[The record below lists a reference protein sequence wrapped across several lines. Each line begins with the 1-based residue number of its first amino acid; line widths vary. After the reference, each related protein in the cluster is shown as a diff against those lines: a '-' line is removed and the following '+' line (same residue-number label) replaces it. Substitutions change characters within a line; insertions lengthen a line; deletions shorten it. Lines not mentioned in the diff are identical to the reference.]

1 MRNAPKRILEQDPG
15 EGVLLRRLQ
24 VGDEEAFEH
33 LDRTHGQR
41 LLAVAR
47 RILGNEE
54 DARDAV
60 QEALLSAVRAM
71 TRFSGK
77 SRLGTWLYRIVVN
90 SCLMMLRRG
99 RIRPE
104 RFLEDVPVARDV
116 PNAQLDTAAE
126 RRETCIAVLAG
137 IDRLPRNYRDVLKM
151 RAIDGVGA
159 RETAR
164 SLGVTLNTVKTRLH
178 RAKRAL
184 RAELEPRF
192 GLARAG

>member
-1 MRNAPKRILEQDPG
+1 MKTARKRSLQQDPI

-24 VGDEEAFEH
+24 AGDEQAFEH

-47 RILGNEE
+47 GILGNEE

-60 QEALLSAVRAM
+60 QETFLSAVRAI

-77 SRLGTWLYRIVVN
+77 SRLGTWLHRIVVN
-90 SCLMMLRRG
+90 SCLMMLRRQ
-99 RIRPE
+99 RTRPE
-104 RFLEDVPVARDV
+104 RFLEDAPVPRTESDA
-116 PNAQLDTAAE
+116 PIETAAE
-126 RRETCIAVLAG
+126 RRETCVAVLAG
-137 IDRLPRNYRDVLKM
+137 IDRLPRNYREVLKM
-151 RAIDGVGA
+151 REIDGVGA

-164 SLGVTLNTVKTRLH
+164 SLGVTPNAVKTRLY

-184 RAELEPRF
+184 RAELKPLF
-192 GLARAG
+192 GLPKAG